1 MVVLPA
7 PPFWLRRLM
16 PAYARLAM
24 YDDAGRQYFVI
35 GGELRPARVRDDV
48 YLHIEAGTA
57 PTCPDCAA
65 TGAAM
70 KMRRCT
76 TPPGAFACDFCTTVF
91 APLFVAQADGTV
103 GRPRVQLRAEVQP
116 TG

>member
-1 MVVLPA
+1 
-7 PPFWLRRLM
+7 
-16 PAYARLAM
+16 M
-24 YDDAGRQYFVI
+24 YDDAGLQYFAI

-76 TPPGAFACDFCTTVF
+76 PPPGAYGLIHGPVGDPIQLWWTYSVLWFAFI
-91 APLFVAQADGTV
+91 
-103 GRPRVQLRAEVQP
+103 LRSCHS
-116 TG
+116 

>member
-1 MVVLPA
+1 M
-7 PPFWLRRLM
+7 
-16 PAYARLAM
+16 
-24 YDDAGRQYFVI
+24 
-35 GGELRPARVRDDV
+35 RDDV

-76 TPPGAFACDFCTTVF
+76 PPPGAFACDFCTTVF

-103 GRPRVQLRAEVQP
+103 GRPRVQLRAEVRRGATHLTDTRP
-116 TG
+116 DSLDVGDGWRGSEGLAVV

>member
-24 YDDAGRQYFVI
+24 YDDAGRQYFAI

-57 PTCPDCAA
+57 PTCPGLRRYRRRYEDAPMRTTARRLLLRLLYDRLCAA
-65 TGAAM
+65 VRGA
-70 KMRRCT
+70 
-76 TPPGAFACDFCTTVF
+76 G
-91 APLFVAQADGTV
+91 
-103 GRPRVQLRAEVQP
+103 
-116 TG
+116 